1 MTDEHTQPTPGH
13 CGGDVAAYALGA
25 LEPAEAEAL
34 ARHLE
39 TCAICRDELDSFR
52 SVVDLLPM
60 TVPAFEAPPALRGR
74 VLRAIDAEPLAGE
87 RTVPRR
93 RSWLPRWAPRP
104 AVAVASGLAAIA
116 AIAVAV
122 VLVFTSGGSSTR
134 VVHAQVTGQGSASLK
149 VSGGRGELVVRH
161 FASPP
166 KGKIYEVWL
175 VRGNHA
181 PQPTSALFGVTADG
195 NGDVEVPGSLHGVSQ
210 VLVTP
215 EPAGG
220 SKVPT
225 HAPVIAAKLS

>member
-1 MTDEHTQPTPGH
+1 MTDERRQPTPGH

-34 ARHLE
+34 ARHLQ

-60 TVPAFEAPPALRGR
+60 TAPAFEASPALRSR
-74 VLRAIDAEPLAGE
+74 VRRAIDAEPLAGA
-87 RTVPRR
+87 RPVRR
-93 RSWLPRWAPRP
+93 GRSWLPRWASRP
-104 AVAVASGLAAIA
+104 AVAVATGLAAIA
-116 AIAVAV
+116 VA
-122 VLVFTSGGSSTR
+122 LVIVFAGGGSSTR
-134 VVHAQVTGQGSASLK
+134 VVHAQVTGAGSASLK
-149 VSGGRGELVVRH
+149 ISGGRGELVVRH
-161 FASPP
+161 VAPPP

-175 VRGNHA
+175 VRGTHA

-195 NGDVEVPGSLHGVSQ
+195 NGDVDVPGSLHGVSQ